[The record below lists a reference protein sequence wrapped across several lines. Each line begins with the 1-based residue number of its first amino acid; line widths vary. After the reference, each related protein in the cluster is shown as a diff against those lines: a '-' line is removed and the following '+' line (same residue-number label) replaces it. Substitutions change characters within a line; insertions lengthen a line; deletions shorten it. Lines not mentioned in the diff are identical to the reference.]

1 MRKIK
6 EKIKSMR
13 EKLADKLSAWITKY
27 FELDDLD
34 YNEYIESLQ

>member
-6 EKIKSMR
+6 KKIKSMR

-34 YNEYIESLQ
+34 YVVWEFE

>member
-1 MRKIK
+1 MRNIK
-6 EKIKSMR
+6 EKIKAIR

-34 YNEYIESLQ
+34 

>member
-1 MRKIK
+1 MKKIK
-6 EKIKSMR
+6 EKIMVIR

-34 YNEYIESLQ
+34 CDEYIENFK